1 MDHLTHPPTSSPGS
15 TSSPQSND
23 QLLLYGGSSFVI
35 FLLFVILCSYR
46 QFKKSRFKQKHQSS
60 EIKKKSPVVE
70 RNVIKLTNAHKR
82 RVSTIAEPE
91 THIGGVGEARPKVKV
106 KVETVS
112 TRNSYR
118 LGSPLSVLTN
128 SLYEYGQNVNLASKR
143 SNSSGSPR
151 SLHSSGVF
159 SEYLRKSMGS
169 QRSLSSCGL
178 GSLSASGYSAAEDSF
193 SSTNSIKDRKRY
205 ASTVQ
210 MASKDPSDPTT
221 NSRSPGGSATN
232 YLDLALPPIPV
243 VIKPVTRCPSSSIL
257 FKAVT
262 RYPSSSI
269 LFGEASSTVKSKP
282 WNPHNSPSIH
292 LKLPRR
298 YSLGN
303 LRQKLS
309 DVQSDW
315 GDSPI
320 SDQKSQPWDPGPL
333 PKRIH
338 VTLARPNV
346 IVPSTSPA
354 TPISEVNS
362 DRCHTPV
369 LTPSPAVTAITR
381 KTPSYGTTFRR
392 DRRNAGSD
400 RMSSGDISGVPTKSN
415 VYILPL
421 GSISNESGFSSLN
434 ERPSMKVAT
443 VELSG
448 FSSLN
453 DKPSMKIV
461 VEELK
466 KEPDPSSDGTAEEEL
481 DHLSVPKAAVQL
493 PVGLKIQIPARVIDP
508 EDETE
513 TPHLKAHSSAAF
525 SSFSYSIS
533 RSSTVVSDDD
543 SVGSEQTS
551 TSAAVDSP
559 DDFVQK

>member
-1 MDHLTHPPTSSPGS
+1 MDDLTHPPTSSPEFA
-15 TSSPQSND
+15 SSPQSND

-46 QFKKSRFKQKHQSS
+46 QFRKSKFKENHQSS
-60 EIKKKSPVVE
+60 EIKKESPVVE
-70 RNVIKLTNAHKR
+70 RNVIKLTNTHKR
-82 RVSTIAEPE
+82 RGSTVTEPE
-91 THIGGVGEARPKVKV
+91 THIGGVGEARPKVNV
-106 KVETVS
+106 KVDTVS
-112 TRNSYR
+112 ARNSY
-118 LGSPLSVLTN
+118 GSPLSVLTN
-128 SLYEYGQNVNLASKR
+128 SLYEYGQNVNMASKR

-159 SEYLRKSMGS
+159 SEALRKSMGS

-178 GSLSASGYSAAEDSF
+178 GSLYASGYSAAEDSF

-210 MASKDPSDPTT
+210 LASKDPSDPT
-221 NSRSPGGSATN
+221 SPGRSATN
-232 YLDLALPPIPV
+232 YLDVALPPIPV
-243 VIKPVTRCPSSSIL
+243 VITPATRYPSSSAL

-269 LFGEASSTVKSKP
+269 LFGEGSSTIKSRP
-282 WNPHNSPSIH
+282 WNPHNSLH

-298 YSLGN
+298 YSLCN
-303 LRQKLS
+303 VRQKLS
-309 DVQSDW
+309 DVHSDW

-320 SDQKSQPWDPGPL
+320 SDQKLQPWDPGPL

-338 VTLARPNV
+338 VTLAHPNV

-381 KTPSYGTTFRR
+381 KTPSYGTTLRR
-392 DRRNAGSD
+392 DRRHAGSD
-400 RMSSGDISGVPTKSN
+400 RMSSADISGVPTKSN

-434 ERPSMKVAT
+434 DRPSMKVAT
-443 VELSG
+443 EELSG

-453 DKPSMKIV
+453 DKPSMKVAI
-461 VEELK
+461 EELK
-466 KEPDPSSDGTAEEEL
+466 EPEPSSDGTAEEEL
-481 DHLSVPKAAVQL
+481 NHLSVPKAAVQL
-493 PVGLKIQIPARVIDP
+493 PVGLKITIPARVIDP
-508 EDETE
+508 EDEE

-525 SSFSYSIS
+525 SSFSYSFS
-533 RSSTVVSDDD
+533 RSSTVVSDGD

>member
-1 MDHLTHPPTSSPGS
+1 MKFRKSKFKEKCQSP
-15 TSSPQSND
+15 
-23 QLLLYGGSSFVI
+23 
-35 FLLFVILCSYR
+35 
-46 QFKKSRFKQKHQSS
+46 

-70 RNVIKLTNAHKR
+70 RNVIKLPNTHKR
-82 RVSTIAEPE
+82 RGSTVAEPE

-106 KVETVS
+106 KVETAS
-112 TRNSYR
+112 TRNSWR
-118 LGSPLSVLTN
+118 LGSPLSVLTH
-128 SLYEYGQNVNLASKR
+128 SLYEYGHNANMASKR

-159 SEYLRKSMGS
+159 SDFLRKSMGS

-178 GSLSASGYSAAEDSF
+178 GSFYAPGFSGAEDSF

-210 MASKDPSDPTT
+210 FASKDPSDPTT
-221 NSRSPGGSATN
+221 NSRSPGRSATN
-232 YLDLALPPIPV
+232 YLDIALPPIPV
-243 VIKPVTRCPSSSIL
+243 VIKPS
-257 FKAVT
+257 T
-262 RYPSSSI
+262 RYPSSSMV
-269 LFGEASSTVKSKP
+269 FGEGSSTQKSKP
-282 WNPHNSPSIH
+282 WNPHNSPSLH

-298 YSLGN
+298 YSIGN
-303 LRQKLS
+303 HRQKLS
-309 DVQSDW
+309 DVHSDW

-320 SDQKSQPWDPGPL
+320 SDQKLQPWDPGPL

-338 VTLARPNV
+338 VTLAHPNV
-346 IVPSTSPA
+346 IVPSTSPP
-354 TPISEVNS
+354 TPLSEVNS

-434 ERPSMKVAT
+434 DRPSMKVASE
-443 VELSG
+443 ELSG
-448 FSSLN
+448 FSSQN
-453 DKPSMKIV
+453 EKPSMKVPI
-461 VEELK
+461 EELK
-466 KEPDPSSDGTAEEEL
+466 KEPEPSSNGIAEEEL

-525 SSFSYSIS
+525 SSFSYSFS
-533 RSSTVVSDDD
+533 RSSAEVSDDD

-551 TSAAVDSP
+551 TSAAIDSP
-559 DDFVQK
+559 DDFLLK